1 MLAEKGHG
9 RVNSCPSQNVRRQD
23 RRRKSLFQPGTSRLE
38 TCKNLPKKALE
49 KQPFRIRKVRLKQLQ
64 RARPTQPQA
73 GTCYSEFELLTQRGF
88 LIQAPQGKKMGSV
101 FLGSCHCQEKKGTPC
116 MHTTHLEGSE
126 FPTRNQPTSRT
137 VLVFGVCW
145 LAMVANL

>member
-73 GTCYSEFELLTQRGF
+73 GTSYSEFELLTQRGF

-101 FLGSCHCQEKKGTPC
+101 FLGSCHCQEKILPACTQ
-116 MHTTHLEGSE
+116 HTLREAN
-126 FPTRNQPTSRT
+126 FPPEINPQVGLYSY
-137 VLVFGVCW
+137 LVFAGLLW
-145 LAMVANL
+145 

>member
-73 GTCYSEFELLTQRGF
+73 GTSYSEFELLTQRGF
-88 LIQAPQGKKMGSV
+88 LIQAPQGKKWVQSSWEAV
-101 FLGSCHCQEKKGTPC
+101 TVKKKKHSLHAQNTP
-116 MHTTHLEGSE
+116 
-126 FPTRNQPTSRT
+126 
-137 VLVFGVCW
+137 
-145 LAMVANL
+145 

>member
-73 GTCYSEFELLTQRGF
+73 GTSYSEFELLTQRGF
-88 LIQAPQGKKMGSV
+88 LIQAPQGKNGFSL
-101 FLGSCHCQEKKGTPC
+101 LGKLSLSRKKALPACTQ
-116 MHTTHLEGSE
+116 HTLREAN
-126 FPTRNQPTSRT
+126 FPPEINPQVGLYSY
-137 VLVFGVCW
+137 LVFAGLLW
-145 LAMVANL
+145 

>member
-73 GTCYSEFELLTQRGF
+73 GTSYSEFELLTQRGF

-101 FLGSCHCQEKKGTPC
+101 FLGSCHCQEKKHSLHAHNTPWGKRIS
-116 MHTTHLEGSE
+116 HQKSTHKSDCTRIWCLLACYGS
-126 FPTRNQPTSRT
+126 
-137 VLVFGVCW
+137 
-145 LAMVANL
+145 